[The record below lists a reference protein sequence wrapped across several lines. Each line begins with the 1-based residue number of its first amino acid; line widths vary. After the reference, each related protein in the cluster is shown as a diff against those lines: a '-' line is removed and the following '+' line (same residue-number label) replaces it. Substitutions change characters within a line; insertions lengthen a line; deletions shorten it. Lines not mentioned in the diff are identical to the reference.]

1 MVVIISYNCINK
13 KGTFVTM
20 NIEKHLDRLKES
32 IEVIDESITKDIVKR
47 QRTIG
52 FSISA
57 ASADMFEIF
66 LHKSKL
72 VDPGFIVKHEWLKS
86 KNKTKEKFPFDF
98 EDKGKI
104 LGLMNSIEASRD
116 PLCYGTPKPEAFIK
130 EAVNKFNELKG
141 IFEDKGVKIE

>member
-1 MVVIISYNCINK
+1 
-13 KGTFVTM
+13 M
-20 NIEKHLDRLKES
+20 NIEKHIDRLKES
-32 IEVIDESITKDIVKR
+32 IEVIDESITKDVVKR

-72 VDPGFIVKHEWLKS
+72 VDPGFIVKHEWFKS
-86 KNKTKEKFPFDF
+86 KNKTKEKFSFDF
-98 EDKGKI
+98 KDKERI
-104 LGLMNSIEASRD
+104 LELMNSIEARRD
-116 PLCYGTPKPEAFIK
+116 PLCYGTPKAEAFIK
-130 EAVNKFNELKG
+130 DTINTFNELKR